1 MKSKMAFK
9 LGLVALAVGFT
20 AACTGSA
27 PPPATAADAARAHTS
42 LAALD
47 QGRSLYLGHCG
58 ACHTPPSPSSQSVDK
73 WPGHVDEMQTRAHL
87 SHEQAELVKQYL
99 VTLASR

>member
-1 MKSKMAFK
+1 MKTKMAFK
-9 LGLVALAVGFT
+9 LVSGALAIGLA

-27 PPPATAADAARAHTS
+27 PPPATAADAARAHAS
-42 LAALD
+42 LADLNE
-47 QGRSLYLGHCG
+47 GRSLYLAHCG
-58 ACHTPPSPSSQSVDK
+58 ACHTPPSPSSQPVAE
-73 WPGHVDEMQTRAHL
+73 WPAHVDEMQTRAHL